1 MNISAV
7 ICRKKRKS
15 STGRSKRSGLP
26 DAVNP
31 DRASMSLCNGRFV
44 AAACQHMTRAIRG
57 ADFEERA
64 MQRAAAMRWS
74 LPPGIFSLPLIEVL
88 FIKPEEL
95 FKSFEREQRL
105 DTIKT

>member
-7 ICRKKRKS
+7 ICRCHRQMTGNLSKK
-15 STGRSKRSGLP
+15 TQIIDRSFKAGGLP

-31 DRASMSLCNGRFV
+31 DRASMSLCNWRFV

-64 MQRAAAMRWS
+64 MAESRCNALVVTARHLFTAAHRS
-74 LPPGIFSLPLIEVL
+74 IVH
-88 FIKPEEL
+88 
-95 FKSFEREQRL
+95 
-105 DTIKT
+105 

>member
-1 MNISAV
+1 MTGNLS
-7 ICRKKRKS
+7 KKRKS

-64 MQRAAAMRWS
+64 MAESRCNA
-74 LPPGIFSLPLIEVL
+74 LVVTPGIFSLPLIEVL

>member
-7 ICRKKRKS
+7 ICRKK
-15 STGRSKRSGLP
+15 TQIIDRSFKAERLT

-31 DRASMSLCNGRFV
+31 DCASMSLCNGRFV

-64 MQRAAAMRWS
+64 MAESRCNALVVTARHLFTAAHRS
-74 LPPGIFSLPLIEVL
+74 IVH
-88 FIKPEEL
+88 
-95 FKSFEREQRL
+95 
-105 DTIKT
+105 

>member
-1 MNISAV
+1 
-7 ICRKKRKS
+7 
-15 STGRSKRSGLP
+15 
-26 DAVNP
+26 
-31 DRASMSLCNGRFV
+31 
-44 AAACQHMTRAIRG
+44 
-57 ADFEERA
+57 
-64 MQRAAAMRWS
+64 MRWS

>member
-1 MNISAV
+1 MSKIGASMNISAV

-64 MQRAAAMRWS
+64 MAESRCNALVVTARHLFTAAHRS
-74 LPPGIFSLPLIEVL
+74 IVH
-88 FIKPEEL
+88 
-95 FKSFEREQRL
+95 
-105 DTIKT
+105 

>member
-1 MNISAV
+1 MSKIGASMNISAV

-31 DRASMSLCNGRFV
+31 DRASMSLCNWRFV
-44 AAACQHMTRAIRG
+44 AAACQHMTRTIRG

-64 MQRAAAMRWS
+64 MAESRCNALVVTARHLFTAAHRS
-74 LPPGIFSLPLIEVL
+74 IVH
-88 FIKPEEL
+88 
-95 FKSFEREQRL
+95 
-105 DTIKT
+105 

>member
-1 MNISAV
+1 MSKIGASMNIFAV
-7 ICRKKRKS
+7 ICRCHRQMTGNLSKKRKS

-44 AAACQHMTRAIRG
+44 AAAWQHMTRAIRG
-57 ADFEERA
+57 A
-64 MQRAAAMRWS
+64 
-74 LPPGIFSLPLIEVL
+74 

-95 FKSFEREQRL
+95 FKALRKNSVSTQ
-105 DTIKT
+105 

>member
-44 AAACQHMTRAIRG
+44 AAIRG

-64 MQRAAAMRWS
+64 MAESRCNALVVTARHLFTAAHRS
-74 LPPGIFSLPLIEVL
+74 IVH
-88 FIKPEEL
+88 
-95 FKSFEREQRL
+95 
-105 DTIKT
+105 